1 MGMHGMKEI
10 FCIGLGAGASPFA
23 GWQQTIASQPWN
35 NIARNFSSQLHD
47 TTQCSI
53 HHLLQWSR
61 DIVIFQ
67 VFSWCCCCCSGAFV
81 LYLNLIH
88 FLQNQDGKL
97 SVKKLPEAQQN
108 PASFSS
114 ASPNQNPR
122 PAISK
127 TDSKY
132 MLLLAVIETRPE
144 IITTI
149 HFLSGN
155 FSWKRWH

>member
-1 MGMHGMKEI
+1 MHGMKEI

-97 SVKKLPEAQQN
+97 SVKNCLKLN
-108 PASFSS
+108 K
-114 ASPNQNPR
+114 
-122 PAISK
+122 I
-127 TDSKY
+127 
-132 MLLLAVIETRPE
+132 LH
-144 IITTI
+144 
-149 HFLSGN
+149 HFLPLVQTKIQDLPFPKPIRSTCY
-155 FSWKRWH
+155 SSQW

>member
-1 MGMHGMKEI
+1 M
-10 FCIGLGAGASPFA
+10 L
-23 GWQQTIASQPWN
+23 
-35 NIARNFSSQLHD
+35 L
-47 TTQCSI
+47 
-53 HHLLQWSR
+53 LLQWCFCIVSQSHPFPAESR
-61 DIVIFQ
+61 WKT
-67 VFSWCCCCCSGAFV
+67 FS
-81 LYLNLIH
+81 
-88 FLQNQDGKL
+88 Q
-97 SVKKLPEAQQN
+97 KLPEAQQN

-149 HFLSGN
+149 LFLSGN
-155 FSWKRWH
+155 FS